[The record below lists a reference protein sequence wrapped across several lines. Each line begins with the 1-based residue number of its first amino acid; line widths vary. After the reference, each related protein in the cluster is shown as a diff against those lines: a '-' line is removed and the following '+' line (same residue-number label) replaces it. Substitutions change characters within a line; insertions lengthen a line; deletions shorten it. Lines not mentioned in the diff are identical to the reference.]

1 MAHTG
6 APEFFV
12 YRRVVYRNKTIG
24 LEQVEEF
31 VKEIVGVL
39 SNELEK
45 VMNVVAMEPSNAPR
59 LIGRLVDYIARH
71 LPELLDPVK
80 RASREAAALEDVVKG
95 EELTL
100 RELDGGELDVA
111 ADCTVHG

>member
-31 VKEIVGVL
+31 VEEIVGVL

-45 VMNVVAMEPSNAPR
+45 VMNVVAMEPSNAPNT
-59 LIGRLVDYIARH
+59 VE
-71 LPELLDPVK
+71 LPSRSENQLEGWAFSASKLLPK
-80 RASREAAALEDVVKG
+80 ASGLSRRASSRMA
-95 EELTL
+95 
-100 RELDGGELDVA
+100 R
-111 ADCTVHG
+111 